1 MVRGNVQKL
10 IFILILTIIINSVS
24 NIFVLKDLY
33 TLGII
38 IVSTILLMLIFDY
51 KKNDKAKNISRFKTN
66 IFLVSTFLALTQIFE
81 TIGGLDQ
88 SVTME
93 SVANGFKPMIIGVY
107 VYIIFINLAQS
118 DVEEEVSVTE
128 NGFGDE
134 DASENSEENSFENKK
149 NEIKNKIKALN
160 LTRRE
165 SEIFELLLLDL
176 PNKEISDKLFIA
188 EATVKKHVQNILKK
202 ADCGNRLELIEKFE

>member
-10 IFILILTIIINSVS
+10 VFVLILTIIINSVS

-51 KKNDKAKNISRFKTN
+51 KKNTKVKNIGRFKFN
-66 IFLVSTFLALTQIFE
+66 IFLVSTFISITQIFD
-81 TIGGLDQ
+81 TILGVN
-88 SVTME
+88 SSITME
-93 SVANGFKPMIIGVY
+93 NVANGFKPMLIGVY
-107 VYIIFINLAQS
+107 VYMVFINLVQS
-118 DVEEEVSVTE
+118 YNDDVYEKDSEIDLETE
-128 NGFGDE
+128 AE
-134 DASENSEENSFENKK
+134 KHEKSEESREYV
-149 NEIKNKIKALN
+149 IKSKIKALN

-176 PNKEISDKLFIA
+176 PNKEVSDKLYIA

-202 ADCGNRLELIEKFE
+202 AECGNRLELIEKYKI

>member
-38 IVSTILLMLIFDY
+38 IVSTFLLMLIFDY
-51 KKNDKAKNISRFKTN
+51 KKNTKDVNISRFKFN
-66 IFLVSTFLALTQIFE
+66 IFLVSTFLSMTQIFE
-81 TIGGLDQ
+81 TIGSMNDQ
-88 SVTME
+88 LTME
-93 SVANGFKPMIIGVY
+93 NVAEGFKPMVIGVY
-107 VYIIFINLAQS
+107 VYMIFINLAQS
-118 DVEEEVSVTE
+118 YNLEVVNEELTLGTDE
-128 NGFGDE
+128 NRE
-134 DASENSEENSFENKK
+134 
-149 NEIKNKIKALN
+149 EIKSETNVVNIKSKIKALK

-202 ADCGNRLELIEKFE
+202 AECGNRLELIEKYKI